1 VAFSSG
7 GKKMTCLEWK
17 FTKRNML
24 INKSIFPVTE
34 RNAFN
39 DLISSCCLLIDESEL
54 ATVIVTKD
62 GYKCQ

>member
-7 GKKMTCLEWK
+7 ISKKMTCLEWK

-34 RNAFN
+34 SNALN
-39 DLISSCCLLIDESEL
+39 DLISSCRLLFDESEL
-54 ATVIVTKD
+54 ATVMVTKV
-62 GYKCQ
+62 G